1 MTQLRC
7 TTEGWLLSAGAV
19 LDMDFA
25 SGSVSTCS
33 SKYSNVLL
41 ARRKRGQAYVKSENN
56 CPVDYFSE
64 K

>member
-1 MTQLRC
+1 MTQLGC
-7 TTEGWLLSAGAV
+7 TAGGWLLSAEAV
-19 LDMDFA
+19 LDVDFA
-25 SGSVSTCS
+25 GRGVGACS

-56 CPVDYFSE
+56 CLVDYFSE

>member
-1 MTQLRC
+1 MTQLGC
-7 TTEGWLLSAGAV
+7 ATGGWLLGAEAV
-19 LDMDFA
+19 LDVNFA
-25 SGSVSTCS
+25 SRSVGACS

-56 CPVDYFSE
+56 CLVDYFSE